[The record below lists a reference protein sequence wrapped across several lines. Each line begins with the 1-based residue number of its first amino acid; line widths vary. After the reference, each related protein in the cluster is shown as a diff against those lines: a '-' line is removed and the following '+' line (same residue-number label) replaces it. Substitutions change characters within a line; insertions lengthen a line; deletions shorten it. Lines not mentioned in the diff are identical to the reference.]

1 MHSVDVLCVGQACY
15 DLVFTV
21 NQVPQIDTKIVA
33 TDLINCGGG
42 PAANA
47 ACAVTKLGCT
57 AAFAGYLGTDAY
69 GQQHAQ
75 EFVEAG
81 VNTSLLQRD
90 VMPTPISVVLVQAD
104 GSRAL
109 INYTGNTP
117 YLSPENINFSHI
129 CPKVILLD
137 GHQPYLSADLLAYA
151 KKHAIPTV
159 LDAGSL
165 HIGTS
170 YLMDKV
176 DYLVASEKFALQ
188 CASNLQLAL
197 AKLARLVPTVVI
209 TLGNQGLIWQ
219 RGLEQGNY
227 AAFKVLVVDTNGA
240 GDAFHAGF
248 VVALAQQKSW
258 NEILTFA
265 SATGA
270 LCCTKLGARLALPTE
285 AEQQNFLATN
295 T

>member
-1 MHSVDVLCVGQACY
+1 MLAVDVLCVGQACY

-21 NQVPQIDTKIVA
+21 KQVPQIDTKIVA

-42 PAANA
+42 PTANA
-47 ACAVTKLGCT
+47 AIAVTKLGCT
-57 AAFAGYLGTDAY
+57 AAFAGYLGTDVY

-75 EFVEAG
+75 EFLAAN

-90 VMPTPISVVLVQAD
+90 VIPTPISVVLVQAD

-117 YLSPENINFSHI
+117 FLASESIDFTHI
-129 CPKVILLD
+129 RPKVILLD
-137 GHQPYLSADLLAYA
+137 GHQPNLSANLLDYA
-151 KKHAIPTV
+151 RKYQIPTV

-165 HIGTS
+165 HAGTS

-188 CASNLQLAL
+188 YEANLTLAL
-197 AKLARLVPTVVI
+197 KKLAKLVPTVVI
-209 TLGNQGLIWQ
+209 TLGAKGLIWQ
-219 RGLEQGNY
+219 RGLEQGKLN
-227 AAFKVLVVDTNGA
+227 AFKVSAVDTTGA

-248 VVALAQQKSW
+248 AVALAQQKSW
-258 NEILTFA
+258 HEILTFA
-265 SATGA
+265 SATGS
-270 LCCTKLGARLALPTE
+270 LCCTKLGARLALPTASE
-285 AEQQNFLATN
+285 LQDFFKTN